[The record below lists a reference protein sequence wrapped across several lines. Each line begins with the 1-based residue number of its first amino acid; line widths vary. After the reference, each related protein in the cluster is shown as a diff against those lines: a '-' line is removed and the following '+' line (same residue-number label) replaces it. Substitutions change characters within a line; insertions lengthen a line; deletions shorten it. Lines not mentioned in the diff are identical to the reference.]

1 MENHYADFN
10 NFVSYSVTDLRYLFV
25 GLALL
30 ALMICMYSITMATYR
45 ISSLGDATAGDII
58 RIFFRTIVMLCICIM
73 IFTAL

>member
-30 ALMICMYSITMATYR
+30 ALMICMYSITMSAYK
-45 ISSLGDATAGDII
+45 ISSLGDTTVGDII
-58 RIFFRTIVMLCICIM
+58 KFFFRTIVMLCICIM
-73 IFTAL
+73 IFTTL